1 MNKLVTI
8 SCVLAIAVCLQATA
22 LGQFSVTTFAQASA
36 DAATNGYVKYDGTVA
51 SQSITQAAGA
61 TITSSNVANT
71 PQLTQAAGQ
80 IVATDPSVAG
90 TSSASASANLSAGT
104 LGVLANGSL
113 TGATVSSAGA
123 MATMSDLLTFHVP
136 GATAST
142 VTNIGVSFQLNGTFA
157 LLGNSQA
164 FNGLTTYMSF
174 GNGIIWWHYFTQDSP
189 PAQVVQN
196 GGWNSFDISSQTGSS
211 FVFNGVLSLAGANP
225 TANLVAQLALQ
236 CQSATCDYSHAG
248 AVTLTL
254 PPGVTFTSASGTFLT
269 QNSVT
274 CTNTLSAGGQAFAG
288 SGGSANVG
296 VIAAAGCAWSVSGAP
311 SWISFPGSI
320 AGTGSGP
327 VLYQVQANAGADRSA
342 SFTVAGVAFTVEQQ
356 GAALAGMNFIGSMPH
371 LAAEENWTTAFT
383 LVNQSAA
390 PVEARLSLFGD
401 PSGALTLPL
410 AFPQQAAGS
419 GPVLA
424 ASLDRS
430 LNANASLIIDTAGAQ
445 TPPVQVGSA
454 QLAATG
460 AVDGFA
466 IFHLIPSAQ
475 EAVVPL
481 ETRNASSYLLAFD
494 NTGGVVLGV
503 AVENVSALAAVI
515 PIVIRD
521 DTGTVISAAGT
532 TIALAANGHTS
543 FVVSTQYPGTVNL
556 RGTIEFDTPAG
567 GQIAVLGIRTT
578 PLNASTTLTTIP
590 ALANVGVVGGS
601 IAHLTTGNG
610 WQTTFVLVNT
620 GASAATAHLKFFADT
635 GSPLSLPLSFPQV
648 TGGTSADAATV
659 DRLLPAGAT
668 LIVQSTKP
676 LADPAPT
683 IGSAQLTTDGNI
695 GGFVIFRYNPNGQE
709 AVVPLESRTAGAY
722 VIAFDNTSNTA
733 TGIAINSVSAQAVNI
748 PVVVRDDTGAQIATD
763 SISLAANGHL
773 SFTLATDRYPSTGN
787 IRGTIEFDTPAG
799 TQMGALGI
807 RIPVAH
813 TFTTLPAL
821 AR

>member
-8 SCVLAIAVCLQATA
+8 SLLLALAVGFEEAAQA
-22 LGQFSVTTFAQASA
+22 QFSVTTFAQASA
-36 DAATNGYVKYDGTVA
+36 DASTNGYVKYDGTVA

-61 TITSSNVANT
+61 TITESNVANT
-71 PQLTQAAGQ
+71 PQLTQATGQ

-90 TSSASASANLSAGT
+90 TASAFATANLGAGT
-104 LGVLANGSL
+104 LGVLANGSP

-136 GATAST
+136 GANAST
-142 VTNIGVSFQLNGTFA
+142 ITNIGISFQLNGTFA
-157 LLGNSQA
+157 LLGDSQA
-164 FNGLTTYMSF
+164 YNGLTTYMSF

-236 CQSATCDYSHAG
+236 CQSANCDYSHTG

-254 PPGVTFTSASGTFLT
+254 PPGVTFTSASGTFLSQT
-269 QNSVT
+269 EVT

-288 SGGSANVG
+288 TGGSANVG

-311 SWISFPGSI
+311 SWITFPGSI
-320 AGTGSGP
+320 GGTGSGP
-327 VLYQVQANAGADRSA
+327 VLYQVQANGGADRSA
-342 SFTVAGVAFTVEQQ
+342 TFTVAGVPFTVEQQ
-356 GAALAGMNFIGSMPH
+356 GAAIAGMNFIGSMPH
-371 LAAEENWTTAFT
+371 IAAEENWTTAFT

-390 PVEARLSLFGD
+390 PLVARLSLFGD

-419 GPVLA
+419 GPLLA

-430 LNANASLIIDTAGAQ
+430 INANASLIIDTAGPQ

-475 EAVVPL
+475 EAVVPM

-515 PIVIRD
+515 PVVIRD
-521 DTGTVISAAGT
+521 DTGVVISAAGT
-532 TIALAANGHTS
+532 TIALAGNGHTS
-543 FVVSTQYPGTVNL
+543 FVVSTLYPATANL
-556 RGTIEFDTPAG
+556 RGTVEFDTPPG

-578 PLNASTTLTTIP
+578 PLGSSNTLTTIP
-590 ALANVGVVGGS
+590 ALANVGLTGGS

-620 GASAATAHLKFFADT
+620 GTGAATAHLKFFADT
-635 GSPLSLPLSFPQV
+635 GSPLSLPLAFPQV
-648 TGGTSADAATV
+648 DGGSTSAAATV
-659 DRLLPAGAT
+659 DQLLAAGAT
-668 LIVQSTKP
+668 LIVQSTAP
-676 LADPAPT
+676 ASDPAPT

-733 TGIAINSVSAQAVNI
+733 TGIAINSVSTQAVNI

-763 SISLAANGHL
+763 TISLAANGHL
-773 SFTLATDRYPSTGN
+773 SFTLATDKYPSTGN